1 MAVETKTSSGAKL
14 LDGRAH
20 DRQRADLA
28 ILQRGVMN
36 YTEWHKAVEVTKIM

>member
-20 DRQRADLA
+20 DRPRAGLA